1 MKNSCYCRIDSYY
14 RTTPSQ
20 FFFDGHF
27 HSICV
32 ETMLSIRRTASLI
45 TKVRVS
51 SGKRAFGAP
60 AGGHGHDHADDH
72 AHHDHPVS

>member
-1 MKNSCYCRIDSYY
+1 
-14 RTTPSQ
+14 
-20 FFFDGHF
+20 
-27 HSICV
+27 
-32 ETMLSIRRTASLI
+32 MLSIRRTANLI

-72 AHHDHPVS
+72 AHHDHPVCAVYFETIVFFVSNFAVGHSFGRVSLSRRVQ